1 MGADLLWLLAGL
13 AMVIKGGD
21 QFVSASVR
29 LAELWRIPRVVI
41 GSTLVSLATT
51 TPEITVSIVSGLQG
65 EPGLAVGNAVG
76 SCICNFGLILGLLAV
91 MKTVATHPRVLRMPL
106 SFMLG
111 CGVLV
116 FGLSFNLRLS
126 RGQGLGLLVLGVL
139 YFAYDLWRHQRAPFP
154 LEEIQATEIKQER
167 VKDRPWTER
176 PWGVWIHFLLGA
188 GLVVLGSKFLVDG
201 AVRVAE
207 AFGVPSIVIGLTVV
221 ALGTSLPE
229 LVTAIT
235 SSRRNVSDLA
245 VGNLLG
251 ANVANLTLVVG
262 SAAAMHEL
270 KLERVDQLLNFPAL
284 LVAIVLGFTL
294 LSSDKQLTRVEGMV
308 LLGYYVFYI
317 AVLTAVTLVTRG

>member
-13 AMVIKGGD
+13 AMVIKGGE

-51 TPEITVSIVSGLQG
+51 TPEITVSIVAGFKG

-76 SCICNFGLILGLLAV
+76 SCICNFGLILGLLAL
-91 MKTVATHPRVLRMPL
+91 MKTVETHPRVLRMPL
-106 SFMLG
+106 LFMLG
-111 CGVLV
+111 CGLLV
-116 FGLSFNLRLS
+116 FALSFDLRLG
-126 RGQGLGLLVLGVL
+126 RGQGLGMLMLGVV
-139 YFAYDLWRHQRAPFP
+139 YFIYDFWRHQRVPFP
-154 LEEIQATEIKQER
+154 QEAMEAAEIQRER
-167 VKDRPWTER
+167 KGRPWLEQR
-176 PWGVWIHFLLGA
+176 WGTVVHFFLGA

-245 VGNLLG
+245 IGNLLG
-251 ANVANLTLVVG
+251 ANIANLTLVIG

-270 KLERVDQLLNFPAL
+270 RLERVEQLLNFPGL
-284 LVAIVLGFTL
+284 LVAIILGFTL
-294 LSSDKQLTRVEGMV
+294 LSSGKQLTRVEGGF
-308 LLGYYVFYI
+308 LLGYYVIYI
-317 AVLTAVTLVTRG
+317 GVLTAVTLATR